1 MNNNNGLTIFSSVG
15 VGRFE
20 KSDPVQQKNM
30 GRIRNTAQ
38 GGDILYFDII
48 VHEKSLKKQIKTVY
62 GQMGLHTTIEP
73 QSKGTCRV
81 TTYTPKRQN
90 TGQYS

>member
-1 MNNNNGLTIFSSVG
+1 MNNNNGLTSFSSVG

-20 KSDPVQQKNM
+20 KSDPAQQKNM

-48 VHEKSLKKQIKTVY
+48 VHEKKQIKTVY
-62 GQMGLHTTIEP
+62 GQMGLHTTIDL

-81 TTYTPKRQN
+81 TTYMPKRQN

>member
-1 MNNNNGLTIFSSVG
+1 MNNNNGPTIFSSVG

-20 KSDPVQQKNM
+20 KSDPVEQKNM
-30 GRIRNTAQ
+30 GRSRNTAQ

-48 VHEKSLKKQIKTVY
+48 VHEKKPIKTVY